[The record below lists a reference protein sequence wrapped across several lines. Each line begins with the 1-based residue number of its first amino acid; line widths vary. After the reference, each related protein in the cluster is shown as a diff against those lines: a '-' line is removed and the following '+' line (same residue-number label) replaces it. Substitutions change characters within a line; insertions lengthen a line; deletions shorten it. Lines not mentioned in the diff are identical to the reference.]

1 VIQNSFALI
10 NEEVLK
16 NIALENV
23 ITKKRKED
31 ITKNM
36 EKEKI

>member
-1 VIQNSFALI
+1 MIQNSFALI

-16 NIALENV
+16 NIALENAKREV
-23 ITKKRKED
+23 LKKD
-31 ITKNM
+31 ITKST

>member
-36 EKEKI
+36 VKEKI